1 MVGSLGGC
9 GWEGFLGLWK
19 VNGMAAFWTMFYAI
33 LLRFLAP
40 AIEYHME
47 VLYNK

>member
-1 MVGSLGGC
+1 
-9 GWEGFLGLWK
+9 

-47 VLYNK
+47 VL